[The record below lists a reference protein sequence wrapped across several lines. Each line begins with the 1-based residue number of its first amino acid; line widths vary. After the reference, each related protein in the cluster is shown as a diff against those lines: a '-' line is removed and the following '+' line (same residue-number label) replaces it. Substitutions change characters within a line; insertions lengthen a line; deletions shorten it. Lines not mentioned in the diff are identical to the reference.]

1 MTDLFNYSLMTFVRH
16 DWSEVYD
23 GILLIN
29 CRSQSNEQKYYI
41 VFCLAYVHYLELLH
55 SNR

>member
-1 MTDLFNYSLMTFVRH
+1 MRH